1 MSLGCDAVLVLTSSG
16 NDGVAVSEIASDWE
30 ADACCREGA
39 IAGRTSTADPLAAGG
54 REGPDSV
61 ELSAPGA
68 GCAGEATAGLVVLA
82 AGRSAGLVT
91 VPCKLK
97 FCSCDGPTVSAE
109 GAGAAVTST
118 GLSLL

>member
-1 MSLGCDAVLVLTSSG
+1 MPMSPGCDAGLVLTSSG

-30 ADACCREGA
+30 ADACCREWA
-39 IAGRTSTADPLAAGG
+39 IAGRATTADPLATGA
-54 REGPDSV
+54 RSGPFSV
-61 ELSAPGA
+61 ELSATGA

-91 VPCKLK
+91 VPWRLK

-109 GAGAAVTST
+109 GAGAAVT
-118 GLSLL
+118 